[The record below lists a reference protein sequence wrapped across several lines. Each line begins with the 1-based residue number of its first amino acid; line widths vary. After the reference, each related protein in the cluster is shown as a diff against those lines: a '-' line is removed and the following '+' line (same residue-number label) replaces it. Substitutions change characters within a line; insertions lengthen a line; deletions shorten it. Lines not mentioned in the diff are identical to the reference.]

1 MIIDFH
7 THVLPPRIK
16 ADRRDCVEKDAA
28 FAAIY
33 SEEKVSI
40 ATAEDLIAAMDRDG
54 VDISLIVN
62 YGWAT
67 HRLCVETNDY
77 ILESVNRYPERLYG
91 FCAVSSCF
99 DDRSLKEI
107 ERCAAAGARGI
118 GELRPDTE
126 TFGFTGPESIK
137 ALAALLQEYKLMVLT
152 HASEPVG
159 HQYPGK
165 GKATPELLCRFIES
179 LGDLPVICAHWGGGL
194 PFYAL
199 MPEVQRALEN
209 VYFDTAVSPFLYN
222 PGVYQ
227 HVTNLVGAGKILFG
241 SDYPVVSAGRIIRE
255 IDTAGLSL
263 EDKELLLTG
272 NARELLGI

>member
-16 ADRRDCVEKDAA
+16 ADRRIYVKKDAA

-33 SEEKVSI
+33 SGEKVTI

-62 YGWAT
+62 YSWTT
-67 HRLCVETNDY
+67 HDLCVETNDY
-77 ILESVNRYPERLYG
+77 ILESVNRYPDRLYG
-91 FCAVSSCF
+91 FCAISSCL
-99 DDRSLKEI
+99 DDSSLKEI
-107 ERCAAAGARGI
+107 ERCALAGARGI

-137 ALAALLQEYKLMVLT
+137 AFAVLLQEYKLVVLT

-165 GKATPELLCRFIES
+165 GKATPDVLCRFIES

-194 PFYAL
+194 PFYTL
-199 MPEVQRALEN
+199 MPEVQRVLEN
-209 VYFDTAVSPFLYN
+209 VYFDTAVSPFLYSQ
-222 PGVYQ
+222 GVYRQ
-227 HVTNLVGAGKILFG
+227 VADLVGTGKILFG
-241 SDYPVVSAGRIIRE
+241 SDYPVMSAGRIIRE
-255 IDTAGLSL
+255 IDAAGLPPA
-263 EDKELLLTG
+263 DKESILAG
-272 NARELLGI
+272 NARGLLRI